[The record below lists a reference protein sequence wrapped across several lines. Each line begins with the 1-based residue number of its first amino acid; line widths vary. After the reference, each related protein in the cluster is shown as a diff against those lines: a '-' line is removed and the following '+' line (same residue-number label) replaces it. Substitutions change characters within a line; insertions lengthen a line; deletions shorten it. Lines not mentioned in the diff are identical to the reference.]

1 MTEENTVSKCRNFIL
16 LACSKLASFLQR
28 HERFFSKEASNM
40 WQKIKSSLFLQVII
54 ALILGIVIGL
64 SFHDFS
70 LNLKP
75 LGDGFISLIK
85 MLIAPIVFCVV
96 VLGIYGAS
104 DIKKMGKVGAKTIL
118 YFEVVTTIALILG
131 IAVAYLF
138 KPGVG
143 MNIDITK
150 LDSKDLSTYT
160 ERAHAISSGSDFIL
174 HIIPKTLFGAF
185 TDGDILQV
193 LLIAILFGVSSLL
206 IPKQFSAIV
215 CQGLEAF
222 SEVLFKMMGLII
234 RLAPLGVLG
243 SVAYT
248 TAKFGLDSLV
258 QLGYLVIL
266 FYLTCIVFV
275 VVILGSILKIAGLNI
290 FKFLNYFKDEL
301 SIVLGTASS
310 DSVLPQIMKKLRAL
324 GIKDS
329 TVGLVI
335 PTGYSFNLDGFSIYL
350 TLGVIFIAQACN
362 IDLSMHDLIA
372 ILLVSLVTS
381 KGAHGIPGS
390 ALVILAATLS
400 VIPSLPAIGLVLLL
414 SVDWFIGI
422 VRACTN
428 LIGNCVATVV
438 IAHWEKDID
447 HAQAKA
453 VLDQK

>member
-1 MTEENTVSKCRNFIL
+1 
-16 LACSKLASFLQR
+16 
-28 HERFFSKEASNM
+28 M
-40 WQKIKSSLFLQVII
+40 WQKIKSSLFIQVII
-54 ALILGIVIGL
+54 ALILGIVIGM

-118 YFEVVTTIALILG
+118 YFEIVTTIALVLG
-131 IAVAYLF
+131 IAVAYIF

-143 MNIDITK
+143 MNIDIST

-193 LLIAILFGVSSLL
+193 LLIAILFGISLLL

-215 CQGLEAF
+215 CPAIEAF

-248 TAKFGLDSLV
+248 TAKFGLDSLM

-266 FYLTCIVFV
+266 FYLTCIIFV
-275 VVILGSILKIAGLNI
+275 VGILGFILKLTGLNI

-310 DSVLPQIMKKLRAL
+310 DSVLPQIMKKLKAL

-362 IDLSMHDLIA
+362 IDLSMHNLLA

-447 HAQAKA
+447 HAKAKA
-453 VLDQK
+453 VLDQQSH

>member
-1 MTEENTVSKCRNFIL
+1 MGKVK
-16 LACSKLASFLQR
+16 
-28 HERFFSKEASNM
+28 NM
-40 WQKIKSSLFLQVII
+40 WQKIKKSLFLQVII
-54 ALILGIVIGL
+54 ALILGITIGL

-85 MLIAPIVFCVV
+85 MLIGPIVFCVV
-96 VLGIYGAS
+96 VLGIYGAN
-104 DIKKMGKVGAKTIL
+104 DIKKMGKVGVKTIL
-118 YFEVVTTIALILG
+118 YFEVVTSIALILG

-143 MNIDITK
+143 MNIDITQ
-150 LDSKDLSTYT
+150 LDGKDLTVYT
-160 ERAHAISSGSDFIL
+160 DRAQDISSGSDFIL
-174 HIIPKTLFGAF
+174 HIIPKTFLSAF
-185 TDGDILQV
+185 TSGDILQV
-193 LLIAILFGVSSLL
+193 LLIAILFGISMLL
-206 IPKQFSAIV
+206 IPKHLAEIV
-215 CQGLEAF
+215 RQILEAF
-222 SEVLFKMMGLII
+222 SEIFFKTMGLII
-234 RLAPLGVLG
+234 RLAPIGVLG

-248 TAKFGLDSLV
+248 TAKFGADSLL

-266 FYLTCIVFV
+266 FYITCIIFV
-275 VVILGSILKIAGLNI
+275 VVILGGILKLVGFNI
-290 FKFLNYFKDEL
+290 FKFLIYFKDEL

-310 DSVLPQIMKKLRAL
+310 DSVLPQVMTKLKAL

-362 IDLSMHDLIA
+362 IDLSLHDLMA

-428 LIGNCVATVV
+428 LIGNCIATVV

-447 HAQAKA
+447 HHQAKT
-453 VLDQK
+453 VLNQK

>member
-1 MTEENTVSKCRNFIL
+1 
-16 LACSKLASFLQR
+16 
-28 HERFFSKEASNM
+28 M

-54 ALILGIVIGL
+54 ALILGIAIGL

-104 DIKKMGKVGAKTIL
+104 DIKKMGKVGAKTIF

-131 IAVAYLF
+131 IAVAYIF

-160 ERAHAISSGSDFIL
+160 ERAHTISSGSDFIL

-193 LLIAILFGVSSLL
+193 LLIAILFGVSLLL
-206 IPKQFSAIV
+206 IPKQFSSLV
-215 CQGLEAF
+215 CQSIEAF

-248 TAKFGLDSLV
+248 TAKFGLDSLM

-275 VVILGSILKIAGLNI
+275 VVILGSILKLAGLNI

-362 IDLSMHDLIA
+362 IDLSMHDLLA

>member
-1 MTEENTVSKCRNFIL
+1 MGKVT
-16 LACSKLASFLQR
+16 
-28 HERFFSKEASNM
+28 NM
-40 WQKIKSSLFLQVII
+40 WQKIKKSLFFQVII
-54 ALILGIVIGL
+54 ALILGITIGL

-85 MLIAPIVFCVV
+85 MLIGPIVFCVV
-96 VLGIYGAS
+96 VLGIYGAN
-104 DIKKMGKVGAKTIL
+104 DIKKMGKVGVKTIL
-118 YFEVVTTIALILG
+118 YFEVVTSIALILG

-143 MNIDITK
+143 MNIDITQ
-150 LDSKDLSTYT
+150 LDGKDLTVYT
-160 ERAHAISSGSDFIL
+160 DRAQDISSGSDFIL
-174 HIIPKTLFGAF
+174 HIIPKTFLSAF
-185 TDGDILQV
+185 TSGDILQV
-193 LLIAILFGVSSLL
+193 LLIAILFGVSMLL
-206 IPKQFSAIV
+206 IPKHLAEIV
-215 CQGLEAF
+215 RQILEAF
-222 SEVLFKMMGLII
+222 SEIFFKTMGLII
-234 RLAPLGVLG
+234 RLAPIGVLG

-248 TAKFGLDSLV
+248 TAKFGADSLL

-266 FYLTCIVFV
+266 FYVTCIIFV
-275 VVILGSILKIAGLNI
+275 VVILGGILKLVGFNI
-290 FKFLNYFKDEL
+290 FKFLIYFKDEL

-310 DSVLPQIMKKLRAL
+310 DSVLPQVMTKLKAL

-362 IDLSMHDLIA
+362 IDLSLHDLMA

-428 LIGNCVATVV
+428 LIGNCIATVV

-447 HAQAKA
+447 HHQAKT
-453 VLDQK
+453 VLNQK

>member
-1 MTEENTVSKCRNFIL
+1 
-16 LACSKLASFLQR
+16 
-28 HERFFSKEASNM
+28 M

-118 YFEVVTTIALILG
+118 YFEVVTTIALMLG
-131 IAVAYLF
+131 IAVAYIF

-150 LDSKDLSTYT
+150 LESKDLSTYT

-193 LLIAILFGVSSLL
+193 LLIAILFGVSLLL
-206 IPKQFSAIV
+206 IPKQFSSLV
-215 CQGLEAF
+215 CQSIEAF

-248 TAKFGLDSLV
+248 TAKFGLDSLM

-275 VVILGSILKIAGLNI
+275 VVILGSILKLAGLNI

-362 IDLSMHDLIA
+362 IDLSMHDLLA

>member
-1 MTEENTVSKCRNFIL
+1 
-16 LACSKLASFLQR
+16 
-28 HERFFSKEASNM
+28 M

-118 YFEVVTTIALILG
+118 YFEVVTTIALMLG
-131 IAVAYLF
+131 IAVAYIF

-193 LLIAILFGVSSLL
+193 LLIAILFGVSLLL
-206 IPKQFSAIV
+206 IPKQFSSLV
-215 CQGLEAF
+215 CQSIEAF

-248 TAKFGLDSLV
+248 TAKFGLDSLM

-275 VVILGSILKIAGLNI
+275 IVILGSILKLAGLNI

-362 IDLSMHDLIA
+362 IDLSMHDLLA

-438 IAHWEKDID
+438 IAHWEKDIN

>member
-1 MTEENTVSKCRNFIL
+1 
-16 LACSKLASFLQR
+16 
-28 HERFFSKEASNM
+28 M

-118 YFEVVTTIALILG
+118 YFEVVTTIALMLG
-131 IAVAYLF
+131 IGVAYIF
-138 KPGVG
+138 KPGIG

-193 LLIAILFGVSSLL
+193 LLIAILFGVSLLL
-206 IPKQFSAIV
+206 IPKQFSSLV
-215 CQGLEAF
+215 CQSIEAF

-248 TAKFGLDSLV
+248 TAKFGLDSLM

-275 VVILGSILKIAGLNI
+275 VVILGSILKLAGLNI

-362 IDLSMHDLIA
+362 IDLSMHDLLA

>member
-1 MTEENTVSKCRNFIL
+1 
-16 LACSKLASFLQR
+16 
-28 HERFFSKEASNM
+28 
-40 WQKIKSSLFLQVII
+40 
-54 ALILGIVIGL
+54 
-64 SFHDFS
+64 
-70 LNLKP
+70 
-75 LGDGFISLIK
+75 
-85 MLIAPIVFCVV
+85 
-96 VLGIYGAS
+96 
-104 DIKKMGKVGAKTIL
+104 
-118 YFEVVTTIALILG
+118 
-131 IAVAYLF
+131 
-138 KPGVG
+138 
-143 MNIDITK
+143 
-150 LDSKDLSTYT
+150 
-160 ERAHAISSGSDFIL
+160 
-174 HIIPKTLFGAF
+174 
-185 TDGDILQV
+185 
-193 LLIAILFGVSSLL
+193 
-206 IPKQFSAIV
+206 
-215 CQGLEAF
+215 
-222 SEVLFKMMGLII
+222 MMGLII

-248 TAKFGLDSLV
+248 TAKFGLSSLM
-258 QLGYLVIL
+258 QLGYLVVL

-275 VVILGSILKIAGLNI
+275 LVILGFILKFTGLNI

-310 DSVLPQIMKKLRAL
+310 DSVLPQIMKKLKAL

-362 IDLSMHDLIA
+362 IDLSMHDLLA

>member
-1 MTEENTVSKCRNFIL
+1 MLRKF
-16 LACSKLASFLQR
+16 
-28 HERFFSKEASNM
+28 
-40 WQKIKSSLFLQVII
+40 KSSLFAQVVF
-54 ALILGIVIGL
+54 ALIFGIVIGIC
-64 SFHDFS
+64 FHDFS
-70 LNLKP
+70 LALKP
-75 LGDGFISLIK
+75 LGDGFIALIK

-96 VLGIYGAS
+96 VLGLYGAN

-118 YFEVVTTIALILG
+118 YFEVVTSIALILG
-131 IAVAYLF
+131 IVIAYIF

-150 LDSKDLSTYT
+150 LDGKDLNVYT
-160 ERAHAISSGSDFIL
+160 ERAHSISSGSDFLL
-174 HIIPKTLFGAF
+174 HLIPKTFVDAF
-185 TDGDILQV
+185 TRGDILQV
-193 LLIAILFGVSSLL
+193 LLIAILFGVALLL
-206 IPKQFSAIV
+206 IPKHLAELVCKAI
-215 CQGLEAF
+215 EAF
-222 SEVLFKMMGLII
+222 SEVFFKMMALII
-234 RLAPLGVLG
+234 RLAPIGVLG

-248 TAKFGLDSLV
+248 TAKFGIDSLV
-258 QLGYLVIL
+258 QLGYLVLL
-266 FYLTCIVFV
+266 FYVTCLLFVLIV
-275 VVILGSILKIAGLNI
+275 LGGILKVAGLNI
-290 FKFLNYFKDEL
+290 FKFLNYFKAEL

-310 DSVLPQIMKKLRAL
+310 DSVLPQIMKKLKNL
-324 GIKDS
+324 GIQDS

-362 IDLSMHDLIA
+362 IDLSMHDLLA

-400 VIPSLPAIGLVLLL
+400 VIPSLPTIGLVLLL

-428 LIGNCVATVV
+428 LIGNCVATVA

-447 HAQAKA
+447 HAQAQK
-453 VLDQK
+453 VLNQSV

>member
-1 MTEENTVSKCRNFIL
+1 M
-16 LACSKLASFLQR
+16 LQT
-28 HERFFSKEASNM
+28 F
-40 WQKIKSSLFLQVII
+40 KSSLFAQVVF
-54 ALILGIVIGL
+54 ALILGIVIGV

-70 LNLKP
+70 LALKP
-75 LGDGFISLIK
+75 LGDGFIALIK

-96 VLGIYGAS
+96 VLGIYGAN

-118 YFEVVTTIALILG
+118 YFEVVTSIALILG
-131 IAVAYLF
+131 IVVAYIF

-150 LDSKDLSTYT
+150 LDGQDLNVYT
-160 ERAHAISSGSDFIL
+160 ERAHNISSGSDFLL
-174 HIIPKTLFGAF
+174 HLIPKTFIDAF
-185 TDGDILQV
+185 ARGDILQV
-193 LLIAILFGVSSLL
+193 LLIAILFGIALLL
-206 IPKQFSAIV
+206 IPKHLAEPVCKAI
-215 CQGLEAF
+215 EAF
-222 SEVLFKMMGLII
+222 SEVFFKIMALII
-234 RLAPLGVLG
+234 RLAPIGVLG

-248 TAKFGLDSLV
+248 TAKFGVDSLI
-258 QLGYLVIL
+258 QLGYLVLL
-266 FYLTCIVFV
+266 FYVTCMLFVLIV
-275 VVILGSILKIAGLNI
+275 LGGILKVAGLNI
-290 FKFLNYFKDEL
+290 FKFLNYFKAEL

-310 DSVLPQIMKKLRAL
+310 DSVLPQVMKKLKNL
-324 GIKDS
+324 GIQES

-362 IDLSMHDLIA
+362 IDLSLHDLLA

-400 VIPSLPAIGLVLLL
+400 VIPSLPTIGLVLLL

-428 LIGNCVATVV
+428 LIGNCVATVA

-447 HAQAKA
+447 HARAQN
-453 VLDQK
+453 VLDQKV

>member
-1 MTEENTVSKCRNFIL
+1 
-16 LACSKLASFLQR
+16 
-28 HERFFSKEASNM
+28 M
-40 WQKIKSSLFLQVII
+40 WQQFKSSLFLQVIF
-54 ALILGIVIGL
+54 ALILGIIIGI

-70 LNLKP
+70 LALKP
-75 LGDGFISLIK
+75 LGDGFIALIK

-96 VLGIYGAS
+96 VLGLYGAN
-104 DIKKMGKVGAKTIL
+104 DLKKMGKVGAKTIL

-131 IAVAYLF
+131 IAIAYIF

-150 LDSKDLSTYT
+150 LDGKDLNVYT
-160 ERAHAISSGSDFIL
+160 ERAHSMSSGADFLL
-174 HIIPKTLFGAF
+174 HIIPKTFVDAF
-185 TDGDILQV
+185 ARGDILQV
-193 LLIAILFGVSSLL
+193 LLIAILFGIALL
-206 IPKQFSAIV
+206 MIPKHFAELV
-215 CQGLEAF
+215 CKVIEAF
-222 SEVLFKMMGLII
+222 SEVFFKMMALII
-234 RLAPLGVLG
+234 RLAPIGVFG

-248 TAKFGLDSLV
+248 TAKFGVDSLM
-258 QLGYLVIL
+258 QLGYLVLLFYVTCIL
-266 FYLTCIVFV
+266 FVLIV
-275 VVILGSILKIAGLNI
+275 LGGILKISGLNI
-290 FKFLNYFKDEL
+290 FKFLNYFKAEL

-310 DSVLPQIMKKLRAL
+310 DSVLPQIMKKLKNL
-324 GIKDS
+324 GIKES

-362 IDLSMHDLIA
+362 IDLSLHDLLA

-400 VIPSLPAIGLVLLL
+400 VIPSLPTIGLVLLL

-428 LIGNCVATVV
+428 LIGNCVATVA

-447 HAQAKA
+447 HARAKD
-453 VLDQK
+453 VLSQKI

>member
-1 MTEENTVSKCRNFIL
+1 
-16 LACSKLASFLQR
+16 
-28 HERFFSKEASNM
+28 M

-118 YFEVVTTIALILG
+118 YFEVVTTIALLLG
-131 IAVAYLF
+131 IAVAYIF

-193 LLIAILFGVSSLL
+193 LLIAILFGVSLLL
-206 IPKQFSAIV
+206 IPKQFSSLV
-215 CQGLEAF
+215 CQSIEAF

-248 TAKFGLDSLV
+248 TAKFGLDSLM

-275 VVILGSILKIAGLNI
+275 VVILGSILKLAGLNI

-362 IDLSMHDLIA
+362 IDLSMHDLLA

>member
-1 MTEENTVSKCRNFIL
+1 
-16 LACSKLASFLQR
+16 
-28 HERFFSKEASNM
+28 M
-40 WQKIKSSLFLQVII
+40 WQQFKSSLFLQVIF
-54 ALILGIVIGL
+54 ALILGIIIGI

-70 LNLKP
+70 LALKP
-75 LGDGFISLIK
+75 LGDGFIALIK

-96 VLGIYGAS
+96 VLGLYGAN
-104 DIKKMGKVGAKTIL
+104 DLKKMGKVGAKTIL

-131 IAVAYLF
+131 IAIAYMF

-150 LDSKDLSTYT
+150 LDGKDLNVYT
-160 ERAHAISSGSDFIL
+160 ERAHSMSSGADFLL
-174 HIIPKTLFGAF
+174 HIIPKTFVDAF
-185 TDGDILQV
+185 ARGDILQV
-193 LLIAILFGVSSLL
+193 LLIAILFGIALL
-206 IPKQFSAIV
+206 MIPKHFAELVCKAI
-215 CQGLEAF
+215 EAF
-222 SEVLFKMMGLII
+222 SEVFFKMMALII
-234 RLAPLGVLG
+234 RLAPIGVFG

-248 TAKFGLDSLV
+248 TAKFGVDSLM
-258 QLGYLVIL
+258 QLGYLVLLFYVTCIL
-266 FYLTCIVFV
+266 FVLIV
-275 VVILGSILKIAGLNI
+275 LGGILKISGLNI
-290 FKFLNYFKDEL
+290 FKFLNYFKAEL

-310 DSVLPQIMKKLRAL
+310 DSVLPQIMKKLKNL
-324 GIKDS
+324 GIKES

-362 IDLSMHDLIA
+362 IDLSLHDLLA

-400 VIPSLPAIGLVLLL
+400 VIPSLPTIGLVLLL

-428 LIGNCVATVV
+428 LIGNCVATVA

-447 HAQAKA
+447 HARAKD
-453 VLDQK
+453 VLSQKI

>member
-1 MTEENTVSKCRNFIL
+1 
-16 LACSKLASFLQR
+16 
-28 HERFFSKEASNM
+28 M

-54 ALILGIVIGL
+54 AFILGIVIGL

-118 YFEVVTTIALILG
+118 YFEVVTTIALMLG
-131 IAVAYLF
+131 IGVAYIF

-193 LLIAILFGVSSLL
+193 LLIAILFGVSLLL
-206 IPKQFSAIV
+206 IPKQFSSLV
-215 CQGLEAF
+215 CQSIEAF

-248 TAKFGLDSLV
+248 TAKFGLDSLM

-275 VVILGSILKIAGLNI
+275 VVILGSILKLAGLNI

-362 IDLSMHDLIA
+362 IDLSMHDLLA

>member
-1 MTEENTVSKCRNFIL
+1 
-16 LACSKLASFLQR
+16 
-28 HERFFSKEASNM
+28 M

-118 YFEVVTTIALILG
+118 YFEVVTTIALMLG
-131 IAVAYLF
+131 IAVAYIF

-193 LLIAILFGVSSLL
+193 LLIAILFGVSLLL
-206 IPKQFSAIV
+206 IPKQFSSLV
-215 CQGLEAF
+215 CQSIEAF

-248 TAKFGLDSLV
+248 TAKFGLDSLM

-275 VVILGSILKIAGLNI
+275 VVILGSILKLAGLNI

-362 IDLSMHDLIA
+362 IDLSMHDLLA

-390 ALVILAATLS
+390 ALGILAATLS

>member
-1 MTEENTVSKCRNFIL
+1 M
-16 LACSKLASFLQR
+16 LQK
-28 HERFFSKEASNM
+28 F
-40 WQKIKSSLFLQVII
+40 KSSLFAQVVF
-54 ALILGIVIGL
+54 ALILGIVIGV

-70 LNLKP
+70 LALKP
-75 LGDGFISLIK
+75 LGDGFIALIK

-96 VLGIYGAS
+96 VLGIYGAN

-118 YFEVVTTIALILG
+118 YFEVVTSIALILG
-131 IAVAYLF
+131 IVAAYVF

-150 LDSKDLSTYT
+150 LDGKDLNVYT
-160 ERAHAISSGSDFIL
+160 ERAHSISSGSDFLL
-174 HIIPKTLFGAF
+174 HIIPKTFVDAF
-185 TDGDILQV
+185 ARGDILQV
-193 LLIAILFGVSSLL
+193 LLIAILFGVALLL
-206 IPKQFSAIV
+206 IPKHLAELICKAI
-215 CQGLEAF
+215 EAF
-222 SEVLFKMMGLII
+222 SEVFFKMMALII
-234 RLAPLGVLG
+234 RLAPIGVFG

-248 TAKFGLDSLV
+248 TAKFGVDSLI
-258 QLGYLVIL
+258 QLGYLVLL
-266 FYLTCIVFV
+266 FYVTCTLFVLIV
-275 VVILGSILKIAGLNI
+275 LGGILKVAGLNI
-290 FKFLNYFKDEL
+290 FKFLNYFKAEL

-310 DSVLPQIMKKLRAL
+310 DSVLPQIMKKLKNL
-324 GIKDS
+324 GIQDS

-362 IDLSMHDLIA
+362 IDLSMHDLLA

-400 VIPSLPAIGLVLLL
+400 VIPSLPTIGLVLLL

-428 LIGNCVATVV
+428 LIGNCVATVA

-447 HAQAKA
+447 HARAQK
-453 VLDQK
+453 VLDQKV

>member
-1 MTEENTVSKCRNFIL
+1 
-16 LACSKLASFLQR
+16 
-28 HERFFSKEASNM
+28 M
-40 WQKIKSSLFLQVII
+40 WQKLKRSLFLQVLC
-54 ALILGIVIGL
+54 ALFLGVAVGAG
-64 SFHDFS
+64 FHDFS
-70 LNLKP
+70 LSLKP

-96 VLGIYGAS
+96 VLGIYGAN

-118 YFEVVTTIALILG
+118 YFEVVTSFALILG
-131 IAVAYLF
+131 IIVAYVF

-143 MNIDITK
+143 MNIDISH
-150 LDSKDLSTYT
+150 LDAKDLSTYT
-160 ERAHAISSGSDFIL
+160 ERAHEMHTGSEFL
-174 HIIPKTLFGAF
+174 LNIIPKTFTAAF
-185 TDGDILQV
+185 ANGDILQV
-193 LLIAILFGVSSLL
+193 LLIAILFGVSLLL
-206 IPKQFSAIV
+206 IPRHLAELVRQA
-215 CQGLEAF
+215 LEAF
-222 SEVLFKMMGLII
+222 SEVFFKIMGLII
-234 RLAPLGVLG
+234 RLAPIGVFG

-248 TAKFGLDSLV
+248 TAKFGLDSLL
-258 QLGYLVIL
+258 QLGYLVLL
-266 FYLTCIVFV
+266 FYVTCI
-275 VVILGSILKIAGLNI
+275 
-290 FKFLNYFKDEL
+290 
-301 SIVLGTASS
+301 LGTASS
-310 DSVLPQIMKKLRAL
+310 DSVLPQIMKKLRNL

-362 IDLSMHDLIA
+362 IDLSMHDLLA
-372 ILLVSLVTS
+372 ILLVSLITS

-422 VRACTN
+422 IRACTN

-453 VLDQK
+453 VLNTKP

>member
-1 MTEENTVSKCRNFIL
+1 
-16 LACSKLASFLQR
+16 
-28 HERFFSKEASNM
+28 M

-54 ALILGIVIGL
+54 AFILGIVIGL

-118 YFEVVTTIALILG
+118 YFEVVTTIALMLG
-131 IAVAYLF
+131 IAVAYIF

-193 LLIAILFGVSSLL
+193 LLIAILFGVSLLL
-206 IPKQFSAIV
+206 IPKQFSSLV
-215 CQGLEAF
+215 CQSIEAF

-248 TAKFGLDSLV
+248 TAKFGLDSLM
-258 QLGYLVIL
+258 QLGYPVIL
-266 FYLTCIVFV
+266 FYLSCIVFV
-275 VVILGSILKIAGLNI
+275 VVILGSILKLAGLNI

-362 IDLSMHDLIA
+362 IDLSMHDLLA

>member
-1 MTEENTVSKCRNFIL
+1 M
-16 LACSKLASFLQR
+16 LQT
-28 HERFFSKEASNM
+28 F
-40 WQKIKSSLFLQVII
+40 KSSLFAQVVS
-54 ALILGIVIGL
+54 ALILGIVIGV

-70 LNLKP
+70 LALKP
-75 LGDGFISLIK
+75 LGDGFIALIK

-96 VLGIYGAS
+96 VLGIYGAN

-118 YFEVVTTIALILG
+118 YFEGVTSIALILG
-131 IAVAYLF
+131 IVVAYIF

-150 LDSKDLSTYT
+150 LDGQDLNVYT
-160 ERAHAISSGSDFIL
+160 ERAHNISSGSDFLL
-174 HIIPKTLFGAF
+174 HLIPKTFIDAF
-185 TDGDILQV
+185 ARGDILQV
-193 LLIAILFGVSSLL
+193 LLIAILFGIALLL
-206 IPKQFSAIV
+206 IPKHLAEPVCKAI
-215 CQGLEAF
+215 EAF
-222 SEVLFKMMGLII
+222 SEVFFKMMALII
-234 RLAPLGVLG
+234 RLAPIGVLG

-248 TAKFGLDSLV
+248 TAKFGVDSLI
-258 QLGYLVIL
+258 QLGYLVLL
-266 FYLTCIVFV
+266 FYVTCMLFVLIV
-275 VVILGSILKIAGLNI
+275 LGGILKVAGLNI
-290 FKFLNYFKDEL
+290 FKFLNYFKAEL

-310 DSVLPQIMKKLRAL
+310 DSVLPQVMKKLKNL
-324 GIKDS
+324 GIQES

-362 IDLSMHDLIA
+362 IDLSLHDLLA

-400 VIPSLPAIGLVLLL
+400 VIPSLPTIGLVLLL

-428 LIGNCVATVV
+428 LIGNCVATVA

-447 HAQAKA
+447 HARAQN
-453 VLDQK
+453 VLDQKV

>member
-1 MTEENTVSKCRNFIL
+1 
-16 LACSKLASFLQR
+16 
-28 HERFFSKEASNM
+28 M

-118 YFEVVTTIALILG
+118 YFEVVTTIALMLG
-131 IAVAYLF
+131 IAVAYIF

-193 LLIAILFGVSSLL
+193 LLIAILFGVSLLL
-206 IPKQFSAIV
+206 IPKQFSSLV
-215 CQGLEAF
+215 CQSIEAF

-248 TAKFGLDSLV
+248 TAKFGLDSLM

-275 VVILGSILKIAGLNI
+275 VVILGSILKLAGLNI

-362 IDLSMHDLIA
+362 IDLSMHDLLA

-447 HAQAKA
+447 HAQDICRAPA
-453 VLDQK
+453 GALQISRGQ

>member
-1 MTEENTVSKCRNFIL
+1 
-16 LACSKLASFLQR
+16 
-28 HERFFSKEASNM
+28 M

-118 YFEVVTTIALILG
+118 YFEVVTTIALMLG
-131 IAVAYLF
+131 IAVAYIF
-138 KPGVG
+138 KTGVG

-160 ERAHAISSGSDFIL
+160 ERAHAISSSSDFIL

-193 LLIAILFGVSSLL
+193 LLIAILFGVSLLL
-206 IPKQFSAIV
+206 IPKQFSSLV
-215 CQGLEAF
+215 CQSIEAF

-248 TAKFGLDSLV
+248 TAKFGLDSLM

-275 VVILGSILKIAGLNI
+275 VVILGSILKLAGLNI

-362 IDLSMHDLIA
+362 IDLSMHDLLA

-438 IAHWEKDID
+438 ISHWEKDID

>member
-1 MTEENTVSKCRNFIL
+1 M
-16 LACSKLASFLQR
+16 LQK
-28 HERFFSKEASNM
+28 F
-40 WQKIKSSLFLQVII
+40 KSSLFAQVVF
-54 ALILGIVIGL
+54 ALILGIVIGV

-70 LNLKP
+70 LALKP
-75 LGDGFISLIK
+75 LGDGFIALIK

-96 VLGIYGAS
+96 VLGIYGAN

-118 YFEVVTTIALILG
+118 YFEVVTSIALILG
-131 IAVAYLF
+131 IVVAYVF

-150 LDSKDLSTYT
+150 LDGKDLNVYT
-160 ERAHAISSGSDFIL
+160 ERAHSISSGSDFLL
-174 HIIPKTLFGAF
+174 HIIPKTFIDAF
-185 TDGDILQV
+185 ARGDILQV
-193 LLIAILFGVSSLL
+193 LLIAILFGVALLL
-206 IPKQFSAIV
+206 IPKHLAELVCKAI
-215 CQGLEAF
+215 EAF
-222 SEVLFKMMGLII
+222 SEVFFKMMALII
-234 RLAPLGVLG
+234 RLAPIGVLG

-248 TAKFGLDSLV
+248 TAKFGVDSLI
-258 QLGYLVIL
+258 QLGYLVLL
-266 FYLTCIVFV
+266 FYVTCTLFVLIV
-275 VVILGSILKIAGLNI
+275 LGGILKVAGLNI
-290 FKFLNYFKDEL
+290 FKFLNYFKAEL

-310 DSVLPQIMKKLRAL
+310 DSVLPQIMKKLKNL
-324 GIKDS
+324 GIQDS

-362 IDLSMHDLIA
+362 IDLSMHDLLA

-400 VIPSLPAIGLVLLL
+400 VIPSLPTIGLVLLL

-428 LIGNCVATVV
+428 LIGNCVATVA

-447 HAQAKA
+447 HARAQK
-453 VLDQK
+453 VLDQKV

>member
-1 MTEENTVSKCRNFIL
+1 
-16 LACSKLASFLQR
+16 
-28 HERFFSKEASNM
+28 M
-40 WQKIKSSLFLQVII
+40 WQQFKSSLFLQVIF
-54 ALILGIVIGL
+54 ALILGIIIGI

-70 LNLKP
+70 LALKP
-75 LGDGFISLIK
+75 LGDGFIALIK

-96 VLGIYGAS
+96 VLGLYGAN
-104 DIKKMGKVGAKTIL
+104 DLKKMGKVGAKTIL

-131 IAVAYLF
+131 IAIAYIF

-150 LDSKDLSTYT
+150 LDGKDLNVYT
-160 ERAHAISSGSDFIL
+160 ERAHSMSSGADFLL
-174 HIIPKTLFGAF
+174 HIIPKTFVDAF
-185 TDGDILQV
+185 ARGDILQV
-193 LLIAILFGVSSLL
+193 LLIAILFGIALL
-206 IPKQFSAIV
+206 MIPKHFAELVCKAI
-215 CQGLEAF
+215 EAF
-222 SEVLFKMMGLII
+222 SEVFFKMMALII
-234 RLAPLGVLG
+234 RLAPIGVFG

-248 TAKFGLDSLV
+248 TAKFGVDSLM
-258 QLGYLVIL
+258 QLGYLVLLFYVTCIL
-266 FYLTCIVFV
+266 FVLIV
-275 VVILGSILKIAGLNI
+275 LGGILKISGLNI
-290 FKFLNYFKDEL
+290 FKFLNYFKAEL

-310 DSVLPQIMKKLRAL
+310 DSVLPQIMKKLKNL
-324 GIKDS
+324 GIKES

-362 IDLSMHDLIA
+362 IDLSLHDLLA

-400 VIPSLPAIGLVLLL
+400 VIPSLPTIGLVLLL

-428 LIGNCVATVV
+428 LIGNCVATVA

-447 HAQAKA
+447 HARAKD
-453 VLDQK
+453 VLSQKI

>member
-1 MTEENTVSKCRNFIL
+1 M
-16 LACSKLASFLQR
+16 LQR
-28 HERFFSKEASNM
+28 F
-40 WQKIKSSLFLQVII
+40 KSSLFLQVIF
-54 ALILGIVIGL
+54 ALILGIIIGI

-70 LNLKP
+70 LALKP
-75 LGDGFISLIK
+75 LGDGFIALIK

-96 VLGIYGAS
+96 VLGLYGAN
-104 DIKKMGKVGAKTIL
+104 DLKKMGKVGAKTIL
-118 YFEVVTTIALILG
+118 YFEIVTSIALVLG
-131 IAVAYLF
+131 IVVAYVF

-143 MNIDITK
+143 MNIDITQ
-150 LDSKDLSTYT
+150 LDGKDLNVYT
-160 ERAHAISSGSDFIL
+160 ERAHTMSSGSDFLL
-174 HIIPKTLFGAF
+174 HIIPKTFVDAF
-185 TDGDILQV
+185 ARGDILQV
-193 LLIAILFGVSSLL
+193 LLIAILFGVALL
-206 IPKQFSAIV
+206 MIPKHLAELVCKAI
-215 CQGLEAF
+215 EAF
-222 SEVLFKMMGLII
+222 SEVFFKMMALII
-234 RLAPLGVLG
+234 RLAPVGVFG

-258 QLGYLVIL
+258 QLGYLVLLFYVTCIL
-266 FYLTCIVFV
+266 FVL
-275 VVILGSILKIAGLNI
+275 VILGGILKSTGLNI
-290 FKFLNYFKDEL
+290 FKFLNYFKAEL

-310 DSVLPQIMKKLRAL
+310 DSVLPQIMKKLKNL

-350 TLGVIFIAQACN
+350 TLGFIFIAQACN
-362 IDLSMHDLIA
+362 IDLSMHDLLA

-400 VIPSLPAIGLVLLL
+400 VIPSLPTIGLVLLL

-438 IAHWEKDID
+438 IAHWEQDID
-447 HAQAKA
+447 HARAQA
-453 VLDQK
+453 VLDQKIELNS

>member
-1 MTEENTVSKCRNFIL
+1 M
-16 LACSKLASFLQR
+16 LQK
-28 HERFFSKEASNM
+28 F
-40 WQKIKSSLFLQVII
+40 KSSLFAQVVF
-54 ALILGIVIGL
+54 ALILGIVIGV

-70 LNLKP
+70 LALKP
-75 LGDGFISLIK
+75 FGDGFIALIK

-96 VLGIYGAS
+96 VLGIYGAN

-118 YFEVVTTIALILG
+118 YFEVVTSIALILG
-131 IAVAYLF
+131 IVVAYVF

-143 MNIDITK
+143 MNIDVTK
-150 LDSKDLSTYT
+150 LDGKDLNVYT
-160 ERAHAISSGSDFIL
+160 ERAHSISSGSDFLL
-174 HIIPKTLFGAF
+174 HIIPKTFVDAF
-185 TDGDILQV
+185 ARGDILQV
-193 LLIAILFGVSSLL
+193 LLIAILFGVALLL
-206 IPKQFSAIV
+206 IPKHLAELVCKAI
-215 CQGLEAF
+215 EAF
-222 SEVLFKMMGLII
+222 SEVFFKMMALII
-234 RLAPLGVLG
+234 RLAPIGVFG

-248 TAKFGLDSLV
+248 TAKFGVDSLI
-258 QLGYLVIL
+258 QLGYLVLL
-266 FYLTCIVFV
+266 FYVTCTLFVLIV
-275 VVILGSILKIAGLNI
+275 LGGILKVADLNI
-290 FKFLNYFKDEL
+290 FKFLNYFKAEL

-310 DSVLPQIMKKLRAL
+310 DSVLPQIMKKLKNL
-324 GIKDS
+324 GIQDS

-362 IDLSMHDLIA
+362 IDLYMHDLLA

-400 VIPSLPAIGLVLLL
+400 VIPSLPTIGLVLLL

-428 LIGNCVATVV
+428 LIGNCVATVA

-447 HAQAKA
+447 HARAQK
-453 VLDQK
+453 VLDQKV

>member
-1 MTEENTVSKCRNFIL
+1 
-16 LACSKLASFLQR
+16 
-28 HERFFSKEASNM
+28 M

-118 YFEVVTTIALILG
+118 YFEVVTTIALMLG
-131 IAVAYLF
+131 IAVAYIF

-193 LLIAILFGVSSLL
+193 LLIAILFGVSLLL
-206 IPKQFSAIV
+206 IPKQFSSLV
-215 CQGLEAF
+215 CQSIEAF

-248 TAKFGLDSLV
+248 TAKFGLDSLM

-275 VVILGSILKIAGLNI
+275 VVILGSILKLAGLNI

-362 IDLSMHDLIA
+362 IDLSMHDLLA
-372 ILLVSLVTS
+372 ILLVSLMTS

>member
-1 MTEENTVSKCRNFIL
+1 
-16 LACSKLASFLQR
+16 
-28 HERFFSKEASNM
+28 M

-54 ALILGIVIGL
+54 AFILGIVIGL

-118 YFEVVTTIALILG
+118 YFEIVTTIALMLG
-131 IAVAYLF
+131 IAVAYIF

-193 LLIAILFGVSSLL
+193 LLIAILFGVSLLL
-206 IPKQFSAIV
+206 IPKQFSSLV
-215 CQGLEAF
+215 CQSIEAF

-248 TAKFGLDSLV
+248 TAKFGLDSLM

-266 FYLTCIVFV
+266 FYLSCIVFV
-275 VVILGSILKIAGLNI
+275 VVILGSILKLAGLNI

-362 IDLSMHDLIA
+362 IDLSMHDLLA

>member
-1 MTEENTVSKCRNFIL
+1 
-16 LACSKLASFLQR
+16 
-28 HERFFSKEASNM
+28 M

-75 LGDGFISLIK
+75 LGDCFISLIK

-118 YFEVVTTIALILG
+118 YFEVVTTIALMLG
-131 IAVAYLF
+131 IAVAYIF

-193 LLIAILFGVSSLL
+193 LLIAILFGVSLLL
-206 IPKQFSAIV
+206 IPKQFSSLV
-215 CQGLEAF
+215 CQSIEAF

-248 TAKFGLDSLV
+248 TAKFGLDSLM

-275 VVILGSILKIAGLNI
+275 VVILGSILKLAGLNI

-362 IDLSMHDLIA
+362 IDLSMHDLLA

>member
-1 MTEENTVSKCRNFIL
+1 M
-16 LACSKLASFLQR
+16 LQR
-28 HERFFSKEASNM
+28 F
-40 WQKIKSSLFLQVII
+40 KSSLFLQVIF
-54 ALILGIVIGL
+54 ALILGIIIGI

-70 LNLKP
+70 LALKP
-75 LGDGFISLIK
+75 LGDGFIALIK

-96 VLGIYGAS
+96 VLGLYGAN
-104 DIKKMGKVGAKTIL
+104 DLKKMGKVGAKTIL
-118 YFEVVTTIALILG
+118 YFEIVTSIALVLG
-131 IAVAYLF
+131 IVIAYVF

-143 MNIDITK
+143 MNIDITQ
-150 LDSKDLSTYT
+150 LDGKDLNVYT
-160 ERAHAISSGSDFIL
+160 ERAHTMSSGSDFLL
-174 HIIPKTLFGAF
+174 HIIPKTFVDAF
-185 TDGDILQV
+185 ARGDILQV
-193 LLIAILFGVSSLL
+193 LLIAILFGVALL
-206 IPKQFSAIV
+206 MIPKHLAELVCEAI
-215 CQGLEAF
+215 EAF
-222 SEVLFKMMGLII
+222 SEVFFKMMAIII
-234 RLAPLGVLG
+234 RLAPVGVFG

-258 QLGYLVIL
+258 QLGYLVLLFYVTCIL
-266 FYLTCIVFV
+266 FVL
-275 VVILGSILKIAGLNI
+275 VILGGILKSTGLNI
-290 FKFLNYFKDEL
+290 FKFLNYFKAEL

-310 DSVLPQIMKKLRAL
+310 DSVLPQIMKKLKNL

-362 IDLSMHDLIA
+362 IDLSMHDLLA

-400 VIPSLPAIGLVLLL
+400 VIPSLPTIGLVLLL

-428 LIGNCVATVV
+428 LIGNCVATVA
-438 IAHWEKDID
+438 IAHWEQDID
-447 HAQAKA
+447 HARAQA
-453 VLDQK
+453 VLDQKIELNS

>member
-1 MTEENTVSKCRNFIL
+1 M
-16 LACSKLASFLQR
+16 LQR
-28 HERFFSKEASNM
+28 F
-40 WQKIKSSLFLQVII
+40 KSSLFLQVIF
-54 ALILGIVIGL
+54 ALILGIIIGI

-70 LNLKP
+70 LALKP
-75 LGDGFISLIK
+75 LGDGFIALIK

-96 VLGIYGAS
+96 VFGLYGAN
-104 DIKKMGKVGAKTIL
+104 DLKKMGKVGAKTIL
-118 YFEVVTTIALILG
+118 YFEIVASIALVLG
-131 IAVAYLF
+131 IVIAYVF

-143 MNIDITK
+143 MNIDITQ
-150 LDSKDLSTYT
+150 LYGKDLNVYT
-160 ERAHAISSGSDFIL
+160 ERAHTMSSGSDFLL
-174 HIIPKTLFGAF
+174 HIIPKTFVDAF
-185 TDGDILQV
+185 ARGDILQV
-193 LLIAILFGVSSLL
+193 LLIAILFGVALL
-206 IPKQFSAIV
+206 MIPKHLAELVCKAI
-215 CQGLEAF
+215 EAF
-222 SEVLFKMMGLII
+222 SEVFFKMMALII
-234 RLAPLGVLG
+234 RLAPVGVFG
-243 SVAYT
+243 SVVYT

-258 QLGYLVIL
+258 QLGYLVLLFYVTCIL
-266 FYLTCIVFV
+266 FVL
-275 VVILGSILKIAGLNI
+275 VILGGILKFTGLNI
-290 FKFLNYFKDEL
+290 FKFLNYFKAEL

-310 DSVLPQIMKKLRAL
+310 DSVLPQIMKKLKNL

-362 IDLSMHDLIA
+362 IDLSMHDLLA

-400 VIPSLPAIGLVLLL
+400 VIPSLPTIGLVLLL

-438 IAHWEKDID
+438 IAHWEQDID
-447 HAQAKA
+447 HARAQA
-453 VLDQK
+453 VLDQKIELNS